1 MSVFDLNQQNSHT
14 DNKIVAGL
22 ERLSQV
28 FRTLL
33 WEQAKAQS
41 LSPIQIQLLIFIHY
55 HSDEKN
61 NVSYL
66 AQEFSVTK
74 PTISDAIK
82 VLEQKK
88 LICKIPDPV
97 DSRRYSIRLTEAGKY
112 VVQQTENYTT
122 PISEWLAGSGC
133 AEKEILWASIASLIR
148 TLNQTGIIS
157 VQRTCYNCHYY
168 TMQNNT
174 SFCKLLNER
183 LYTKDIRIDCPEH
196 ETVSLPA

>member
-1 MSVFDLNQQNSHT
+1 MSVFDLNKQNSHT

-28 FRTLL
+28 FRALL
-33 WEQAKAQS
+33 WEQAKVQS

-55 HSDEKN
+55 HGDEQN

-82 VLEQKK
+82 ILEQKK
-88 LICKIPDPV
+88 LIRKIPSPADN
-97 DSRRYSIRLTEAGKY
+97 RRYSIQLTDAGVS
-112 VVQQTENYTT
+112 VVQETENYAS
-122 PISEWLAGSGC
+122 PISEWLAATDC
-133 AEKEILWASIASLIR
+133 TEKEILWSSISGLIR

-157 VQRTCYNCHYY
+157 VQRTCYNCRHHAI
-168 TMQNNT
+168 QNKV
-174 SFCKLLNER
+174 SFCRLLNAR
-183 LYTKDIRIDCPEH
+183 LSTEDIRIDCPEH
-196 ETVSLPA
+196 KAASLTI

>member
-1 MSVFDLNQQNSHT
+1 MSVFDLNKQNSHT

-28 FRTLL
+28 FRALL
-33 WEQAKAQS
+33 WEHAKEQS

-55 HSDEKN
+55 HGDEQN

-82 VLEQKK
+82 ILEQKK
-88 LICKIPDPV
+88 LIRKIPSPADN
-97 DSRRYSIRLTEAGKY
+97 RRYSIQLTEAGAS
-112 VVQQTENYTT
+112 VVQETENYTS
-122 PISEWLAGSGC
+122 PISEWLAATDC
-133 AEKEILWASIASLIR
+133 AEKEILWSSIARLIR

-157 VQRTCYNCHYY
+157 VQRTCYNCRYHS
-168 TMQNNT
+168 MHNNA
-174 SFCKLLNER
+174 SFCKLLNAKLHTE
-183 LYTKDIRIDCPEH
+183 DIRIDCPEH
-196 ETVSLPA
+196 KAASLTI